1 MIEIHP
7 TAYVSPLADIEES
20 VKGSKIIIGPNSYID
35 SFVKIKAAGGT
46 GDIVIGSSTFINS
59 GCVLYIGNGI
69 TIGNNV
75 SIAANCVLAPTSHEF
90 RYRNTL
96 HQKQGFRP
104 SRGGIHIED
113 DVWIGASSVL
123 LDGATLK
130 VGCVIGARS
139 LVLRSTDPYGVYAGN
154 PLVKRGERIEK

>member
-46 GDIVIGSSTFINS
+46 GDIVIGSHSFINS

-69 TIGNNV
+69 VIG
-75 SIAANCVLAPTSHEF
+75 EF
-90 RYRNTL
+90 RDRNTL

-104 SRGGIHIED
+104 SRGGIRIED

-123 LDGATLK
+123 LDGAILQ
-130 VGCVIGARS
+130 VGSVIGARS

>member
-20 VKGSKIIIGPNSYID
+20 VKGSRIVIGPNSYID

-69 TIGNNV
+69 SIGNNV
-75 SIAANCVLAPTSHEF
+75 SIAANCVLAPTNHEF
-90 RYRNTL
+90 RDRNTL
-96 HQKQGFRP
+96 HHNQGFRP

-139 LVLRSTDPYGVYAGN
+139 LVLRPTDPYGVYAGN